1 MGEEAA
7 PLVVL
12 GAITAPFGVKGWVK
26 LRSDTDPPERLFDYP
41 NLCLRQRGATAACRV
56 EQAGRS
62 AGRLTAKFAGIDDR
76 NRAAGLAGAEVC
88 VTRSELPARAPGEYY
103 RADLIGLRVVDLTG
117 AELGIVEH
125 FVETPA
131 HALMVVRGAKN
142 LWVPAVPRHLR
153 RVDLRGR
160 LIVVDWQEPAD

>member
-12 GAITAPFGVKGWVK
+12 GAVTAPFGVKGWVK

-41 NLCLRQRGATAACRV
+41 NLRLRQRGATTACRV

-62 AGRLTAKFAGIDDR
+62 AGRLTAKLAGIDDR
-76 NRAAGLAGAEVC
+76 DGAAGLAGAELC
-88 VTRSELPARAPGEYY
+88 VARGELPASAPGEYY
-103 RADLIGLRVVDLTG
+103 RADLIGLRVVNLAG
-117 AELGIVEH
+117 AELGVVAH

-131 HALMVVRGAKN
+131 HALMLVRGAQDV
-142 LWVPAVPRHLR
+142 WVPAVPRHLR

-160 LIVVDWQEPAD
+160 LVVVDWQEPAD